1 MIETRSKVDLIY
13 TKIPI
18 VLLGVG
24 SAFICC
30 SAVLLIFMILKVK
43 NNVNLSFLL

>member
-24 SAFICC
+24 SAFICS